1 MDKLQICIMTTSFV
15 LRRAN
20 TSRPSGDWS
29 DDDYDVFADDQNV
42 GRIFRAEAAHPDGRP
57 WMWTIEFHQRRG
69 EGPHQGHVASRD
81 AAAAAF
87 KAAWLAGVGKRPP
100 WLVPECDWID
110 GRAVRRGRIETNEI
124 PNDARLAPLRLA
136 ACSLE

>member
-1 MDKLQICIMTTSFV
+1 
-15 LRRAN
+15 
-20 TSRPSGDWS
+20 
-29 DDDYDVFADDQNV
+29 
-42 GRIFRAEAAHPDGRP
+42 
-57 WMWTIEFHQRRG
+57 MWIEFHQRRG

-81 AAAAAF
+81 AAAAF